1 MALIELNGVSRFY
14 GEDETLVKALDNIDL
29 QVEKGEVVALLGPS
43 GSGKTTLLNVIAA
56 LDIPTDGEYRFSDE
70 EVPLG
75 KVEKMTS
82 FRRENVGYIFQFFNL
97 LADLTALE
105 NVILVQDLAGCR
117 DKEKAMNLLDSV
129 GLKGLENRFPSQMS
143 GGQRQRVAIARAL
156 AKSPNIILGD
166 ELTGNLDSETSNMV
180 MEALIRTC
188 RKEELTTIFVTH
200 DESLTR
206 FATRIIHLDSGKVVK
221 DESGGV
227 NNLATTTK
235 MVVED
240 VIDDTI
246 SGVKKAASKVKDFV
260 KSISE

>member
-1 MALIELNGVSRFY
+1 
-14 GEDETLVKALDNIDL
+14 
-29 QVEKGEVVALLGPS
+29 
-43 GSGKTTLLNVIAA
+43 
-56 LDIPTDGEYRFSDE
+56 
-70 EVPLG
+70 
-75 KVEKMTS
+75 
-82 FRRENVGYIFQFFNL
+82 
-97 LADLTALE
+97 
-105 NVILVQDLAGCR
+105 
-117 DKEKAMNLLDSV
+117 
-129 GLKGLENRFPSQMS
+129 
-143 GGQRQRVAIARAL
+143 
-156 AKSPNIILGD
+156 
-166 ELTGNLDSETSNMV
+166 MV

-246 SGVKKAASKVKDFV
+246 TGVKKAASKVKDFV